1 MKYECIFR
9 SQISQI
15 DDDRTYAD
23 LQSRVI
29 HRSPAYRREMLKV
42 FYFVCSFSDTQNY
55 SSSNW
60 TVLTLPTMSTIP
72 SNPVTCTRHLRS
84 MTLKGD
90 QDKMRRYG
98 PRKYLCTDCNRC
110 FALMASLKR
119 HRSFECNLLSTVMG
133 KAEQERRRK
142 KKHTCPNCSRSYQL
156 CTSLWR
162 HRNYECG
169 VEPKFS
175 CPICK
180 TKFSQKTNLNRHD
193 SAVDISA
200 FESNV
205 ACIRSENAAEGLLEC
220 L

>member
-1 MKYECIFR
+1 
-9 SQISQI
+9 
-15 DDDRTYAD
+15 
-23 LQSRVI
+23 
-29 HRSPAYRREMLKV
+29 MLKV

-60 TVLTLPTMSTIP
+60 TVLTLPTMSSTIP

-180 TKFSQKTNLNRHD
+180 TKFSQKTNLNRH
-193 SAVDISA
+193 V
-200 FESNV
+200 
-205 ACIRSENAAEGLLEC
+205 RTKH
-220 L
+220 